1 MPRQIGAA
9 ARTSRFARIKRA
21 FLRDKYLYLL
31 FLLPFSYYI
40 IFEYVPMYG
49 ILIAFK
55 KIKVFTGFG
64 TILHTPWIGFA
75 YFQEYLSDPYF
86 WKLVRNTILIRI
98 YEILWGFPV
107 PIIFALLLNEVR
119 SKIFSR
125 TIQSLT
131 YLPHFIS
138 TVVVCGMITTFL
150 ATDGLVNQ
158 IISALGGTAIQFLA
172 QPQWFRTIFVSSGI
186 WQNFGWESII
196 YLAALT
202 SIDVELYNA
211 AKIDGAGRWK
221 QTLHITLPGIAP
233 VAIILLI
240 LNMGK
245 IMNVGYQKILLLYN
259 GVTYETADVIATYVY
274 RKGLIDSDFSYATAV
289 GLFSTLIGFAFV
301 YAANRT
307 SRAVTGTSLW

>member
-1 MPRQIGAA
+1 
-9 ARTSRFARIKRA
+9 
-21 FLRDKYLYLL
+21 
-31 FLLPFSYYI
+31 LPFSYYV
-40 IFEYVPMYG
+40 IFEYFPMYG

-55 KIKVFTGFG
+55 NIKVFNGMGSIFNA
-64 TILHTPWIGFA
+64 PWIGFKH
-75 YFQEYLSDPYF
+75 FQEYLSDPYF

-98 YEILWGFPV
+98 YEIVWGFPM
-107 PIIFALLLNEVR
+107 PILFALLLNEVKN
-119 SKIFSR
+119 KIFHR
-125 TIQSLT
+125 TIQSVT

-150 ATDGLVNQ
+150 ATDGMINHL
-158 IISALGGTAIQFLA
+158 ISALGGTPIQFLML
-172 QPQWFRTIFVSSGI
+172 PQWFRTIFVSSGI

-202 SIDVELYNA
+202 SIDVEQYNA

-221 QTLHITLPGIAP
+221 QMLHVTLPGIAP
-233 VAIILLI
+233 VAIILFI

-259 GVTYETADVIATYVY
+259 GLTYETADVISTFVY
-274 RKGLIDSDFSYATAV
+274 RKGLVESDFSYATAV

-301 YAANRT
+301 YAANKI
-307 SRAVTGTSLW
+307 SRAVSGTSLW